1 MAQELAD
8 FVSEALS
15 RDERWRVVI
24 RGTNW
29 LCPYCLKIGAR
40 DVRPD
45 EGIEERIAAH
55 LEGACAGWDEANG
68 ECRQMD
74 ELRKT
79 ARFIVFKG
87 RVLRWIADDPRF
99 RATDPRGRWVCP
111 YCVRPTD
118 AATPTGDLA
127 DPETY
132 GAAPEEDPF
141 VGAAAAHLL
150 RCDTFAKGED
160 AIASREAIEAAAR
173 AEPGA
178 ASRVRRGTT
187 RVPAAPP
194 APAPS
199 PELAGSGKHRPPPA
213 PELAGSGKLRR
224 ESTRVEARQTP
235 PAGPALAQEPPS
247 IRAELRP
254 DLVKARFEKEPSFRL
269 MDQQGRW
276 LCPFCAVA
284 QDVRLE
290 GKPRLEFFSGLTA
303 HLERCA
309 GFKALGGTPRPV
321 EELRQR
327 IEGSAHE
334 RQVGK
339 IRAKVEKHA
348 LWRVRDQTGRWYC
361 PYCAG
366 ATTLVVPE
374 RGDDG
379 ERDPGAIDRFVE
391 GVHGHLADCEAYRR
405 PDAQVKTR
413 GELANAVAAVN
424 RELDDHRRIRAL
436 LERDPLFRVI
446 DGFSSWVCPHCR
458 RTEKSVLLDPRA
470 PLADRTVEQV
480 LDHLR
485 GPCLGAAAWAE
496 GAPPRATLQQV
507 EEVARSAALK
517 SSGMRDALSL
527 ADLGVEGASPLELHD
542 EPPAP
547 RPSPAQRPGTSPT
560 QRPGSSLHDSGRR
573 SGPSPA
579 ASSPIVRR
587 GTGRLRPD
595 PLDDLLAE
603 HASEAGQ
610 VDVQGSGGRSAGA
623 SDARGSTDGARAS
636 GEMGA
641 SGIGDSLDEQSWRR
655 IRDDLEAVKTRVER
669 AKQRESSLREARTKQ
684 LRLLPEVPDVVGLE
698 FARVYRP
705 CDAVGGDFYSFFKAA
720 DGVHA
725 VAIGDISGHGIEAA
739 MLVGLAKK
747 LIEVHGRGQTSPA
760 RALAAAN
767 RDIFPDL
774 DERTFVT
781 ACVGLI
787 DTQARTFTYCRAGHD
802 PLVIYN
808 PRRRPPLAVLDSKGM
823 ALGMDEGPVF
833 EQTLQERAVT
843 LLPGDLVVTYT
854 DGVTEAMNARNE
866 QFGLERLYAVIEE
879 HGRHEAEYVLWR
891 IEKAVEA
898 HRGRQPRADDMTLVA
913 FKVLETP

>member
-87 RVLRWIADDPRF
+87 RVLRWIAEDPRF

-118 AATPTGDLA
+118 AAAPAGDLA
-127 DPETY
+127 DPETF
-132 GAAPEEDPF
+132 GAAPEEDAF
-141 VGAAAAHLL
+141 VGGAAAHLL

-160 AIASREAIEAAAR
+160 AIASLEAIDAAAK

-187 RVPAAPP
+187 RAPQVPSPP
-194 APAPS
+194 APP
-199 PELAGSGKHRPPPA
+199 PELAGSGKHRQAPPA
-213 PELAGSGKLRR
+213 SPAAELAGSGKLRR
-224 ESTRVEARQTP
+224 ESTRVESRPTP
-235 PAGPALAQEPPS
+235 AGGPALPQEPPS
-247 IRAELRP
+247 SRAELRA

-276 LCPFCAVA
+276 LCPFCALA

-290 GKPRLEFFSGLTA
+290 GKPRQEFFSGLTA
-303 HLERCA
+303 HLERCR
-309 GFKALGGTPRPV
+309 GYTALGGTPRPP
-321 EELRQR
+321 EELRQK
-327 IEGSAHE
+327 IETSAHG

-374 RGDDG
+374 RGGDG

-413 GELANAVAAVN
+413 GELATAVAAVN

-458 RTEKSVLLDPRA
+458 RTEKSVLIDPRA

-527 ADLGVEGASPLELHD
+527 ADLGIEGTSPLEPD
-542 EPPAP
+542 EPT
-547 RPSPAQRPGTSPT
+547 RAQRPE
-560 QRPGSSLHDSGRR
+560 RPGPPARDSGRR
-573 SGPSPA
+573 SGPSP
-579 ASSPIVRR
+579 SSPSPTARR
-587 GTGRLRPD
+587 GTGRLPPD

-603 HASEAGQ
+603 HASDQGE
-610 VDVQGSGGRSAGA
+610 VRGSGAR
-623 SDARGSTDGARAS
+623 SDARGSGDGSRAS

-641 SGIGDSLDEQSWRR
+641 SGLGDSLDEQSWRR

-705 CDAVGGDFYSFFKAA
+705 CDTVGGDFYSFFKATE
-720 DGVHA
+720 GVHA

-747 LIEVHGRGQTSPA
+747 LIEVHGRGQASPA
-760 RALAAAN
+760 KALAAAN

-913 FKVLETP
+913 FKVLE

>member
-8 FVSEALS
+8 FVSEALA

-118 AATPTGDLA
+118 AAAPAGDLA
-127 DPETY
+127 DPETF
-132 GAAPEEDPF
+132 GAAPEEDGF

-160 AIASREAIEAAAR
+160 ALASLEAIEAAAR

-178 ASRVRRGTT
+178 ASRVRRATT
-187 RVPAAPP
+187 RAPQAPPSAPPPAAQG
-194 APAPS
+194 
-199 PELAGSGKHRPPPA
+199 PELAGSGKLRREAPSGA
-213 PELAGSGKLRR
+213 QGPELAGSGKLRR
-224 ESTRVEARQTP
+224 ESTRVESRSLPGTA
-235 PAGPALAQEPPS
+235 AGPGQPPEPARAEPPS
-247 IRAELRP
+247 IKAELRP
-254 DLVKARFEKEPSFRL
+254 DLIKARFEKEASFRL
-269 MDQQGRW
+269 MDQERRW

-290 GKPRLEFFSGLTA
+290 GKPRLEFFAGLTS
-303 HLERCA
+303 HLERCRSYT
-309 GFKALGGTPRPV
+309 ALGGTPRPP
-321 EELRQR
+321 EELRQK
-327 IEGSAHE
+327 IEASAHG

-413 GELANAVAAVN
+413 GELATAVSAVN

-446 DGFSSWVCPHCR
+446 DAFSSWVCPHCR
-458 RTEKSVLLDPRA
+458 RTEKSVLIDPRA

-527 ADLGVEGASPLELHD
+527 ADLGIEGASPLEPD
-542 EPPAP
+542 EPPPPP
-547 RPSPAQRPGTSPT
+547 RDA
-560 QRPGSSLHDSGRR
+560 GRR
-573 SGPSPA
+573 AGPATGPSPVA
-579 ASSPIVRR
+579 RR
-587 GTGRLRPD
+587 GTGRLPPD

-603 HASEAGQ
+603 HAADGRSGQGSAAAQ
-610 VDVQGSGGRSAGA
+610 VDVRGSGGRS
-623 SDARGSTDGARAS
+623 DARAS
-636 GEMGA
+636 GDGSRASGELGA
-641 SGIGDSLDEQSWRR
+641 SGISDSLDEQSWRR

-684 LRLLPEVPDVVGLE
+684 LRLLPEVPDVAGLE

-705 CDAVGGDFYSFFKAA
+705 CDAVGGDFYSFFKAT

-760 RALAAAN
+760 KALAAAN

-913 FKVLETP
+913 FKVLE